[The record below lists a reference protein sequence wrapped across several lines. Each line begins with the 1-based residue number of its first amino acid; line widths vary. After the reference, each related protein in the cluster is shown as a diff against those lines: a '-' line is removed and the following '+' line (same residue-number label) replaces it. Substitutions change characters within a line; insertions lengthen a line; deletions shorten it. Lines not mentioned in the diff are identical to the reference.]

1 MKCPE
6 CKCTMKKTVED
17 HVYSESGMDHVILRN
32 VSEYTCPEDGTSFV
46 QIPAMGQLHRA
57 LALALAEKPTR
68 LIPSEVRFLRDHLGL
83 TNTQFAELMGVTPT
97 QSSRWTNSDPIGT
110 QAERFLRVLATLGP
124 DFVKP
129 AGDER
134 LAMGSDAGS
143 THAQSAQ
150 EALQELARV
159 IHRLP
164 PPSAEARTMTIGF
177 RRTGA
182 AWKQDALTRAGAG

>member
-6 CKCTMKKTVED
+6 CGSAMKKTSED

-32 VSEYTCPEDGTSFV
+32 VSRYTCPEDGTSFV

-57 LALALAEKPTR
+57 LALAIAEKTTR
-68 LIPSEVRFLRDHLGL
+68 LLPSEVRFIRDHLGL
-83 TNTQFAELMGVTPT
+83 TNTQFAELMGVTPS

-124 DFVKP
+124 DFVRP

-143 THAQSAQ
+143 TRAQSAQ

-159 IHRLP
+159 IQRLP
-164 PPSAEARTMTIGF
+164 SPSAEARTMKMGF

-182 AWKQDALTRAGAG
+182 VWKQDAPTRVEAG